1 MKRTAQNLVEFVFI
15 FPLLIIILFG
25 ILEFGIY
32 FRNAN
37 VVEDIAKEA
46 SSSASRKLVL
56 DTMTSSTITDT
67 SSTGFNKAVKA
78 AIDVVNK
85 RRKQLGLITLG
96 FAYTNLGGTRPYAVY
111 QINSTQTRMIGGV
124 ATPLVT
130 LIVDYSAP
138 TEKGVIVQLVYQYRT
153 LLLGAAFPVLG
164 GAPIVIIPRD
174 MPISSSKIRQYVT
187 Y

>member
-56 DTMTSSTITDT
+56 DTMTSNTITDT

-78 AIDVVNK
+78 AIDIVAK
-85 RRKQLGLITLG
+85 RKKQLGLTALT
-96 FAYTNLGGTRPYAVY
+96 FTYNDLGGTRPYTVY

-124 ATPLVT
+124 VTPLVT
-130 LIVDYSAP
+130 LIVDYSSP
-138 TEKGVIVQLVYQYRT
+138 TEKGVTVQFIYQYRT
-153 LLLGAAFPVLG
+153 LLLGAELPVFG
-164 GAPIVIIPRD
+164 GTPVVIIPRD
-174 MPISSSKIRQYVT
+174 MTISSTKIRQYIT